1 MKIKSFSEKIMTV
14 VSLHG
19 EILNDLTEFLD
30 NVEKNP
36 PDVNLALQFI
46 EIEEQKISSYF
57 HYDVDDQIKILKNL
71 YYPQN
76 ENKNISSDSELL
88 KMRGIFEC
96 LNRFI
101 TLYFY
106 ESGSYLR
113 PILSELFPALYLR
126 AAINMEFGECEIDE
140 ATGIETFIPDT
151 VNLYHSDVFD
161 YLETVEE
168 MTNFIRKLWV
178 VSYIKLKTGYEP
190 AILDILDLLE
200 SIDKYAVKIK

>member
-57 HYDVDDQIKILKNL
+57 YYDVDDQIKILKNL
-71 YYPQN
+71 YYSQN

-113 PILSELFPALYLR
+113 PILSELFPSLYLR

-200 SIDKYAVKIK
+200 SIDKYAVKIR

>member
-19 EILNDLTEFLD
+19 EILNDLTDFLD

-46 EIEEQKISSYF
+46 EIEEQKISNF
-57 HYDVDDQIKILKNL
+57 NYDVDDQIKILKNL

-101 TLYFY
+101 TLYFF

-126 AAINMEFGECEIDE
+126 AAINMEFGEC
-140 ATGIETFIPDT
+140 
-151 VNLYHSDVFD
+151 
-161 YLETVEE
+161 
-168 MTNFIRKLWV
+168 
-178 VSYIKLKTGYEP
+178 
-190 AILDILDLLE
+190 
-200 SIDKYAVKIK
+200 